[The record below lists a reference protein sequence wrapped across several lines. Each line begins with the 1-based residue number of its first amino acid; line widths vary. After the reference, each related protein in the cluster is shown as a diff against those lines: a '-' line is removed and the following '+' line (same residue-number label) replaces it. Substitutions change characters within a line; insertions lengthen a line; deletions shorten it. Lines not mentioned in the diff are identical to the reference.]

1 MSHQNATIQASS
13 KLDMSS
19 VAALSFLVWD
29 VLITL
34 DQEVDAIWSSVLFFF
49 SGVAFSHLSL
59 RRTNSSYSKWLFF
72 FVRYFA
78 VAMQISL
85 LFVGTELSIS
95 FHYTESDCVKWY
107 IYQEVGT
114 QLLVAAVESILIVR
128 VHALYDR
135 NLSVT
140 VPLVVLFVLENIA
153 MIATFVTVI
162 PGVRFDATC
171 TVIRSPPSLLIFAYG
186 HVLLISSAILILVFY
201 SAAFVLFETVLFV
214 LTLIKF
220 LVALR
225 GGWGRTPVVFL
236 LVRDGTWAFILIFV
250 TLCVNAGFYIGE
262 GNTAIS
268 AIAFPWLLSIESFA
282 GARVVLNLHAISSD
296 PSTDDS
302 GTTFD
307 GALSSHI
314 VFTTHSTEE
323 GNRPHTPSVRWDW
336 GGIQEYPH
344 GERSRLGTSSRSGTG
359 TISET
364 YEMTLATGA
373 SGLGVGT
380 PKHCKASTSA
390 THRTNLSTCSGT
402 CVEAGLLEEDV
413 G

>member
-1 MSHQNATIQASS
+1 M
-13 KLDMSS
+13 
-19 VAALSFLVWD
+19 
-29 VLITL
+29 
-34 DQEVDAIWSSVLFFF
+34 
-49 SGVAFSHLSL
+49 
-59 RRTNSSYSKWLFF
+59 
-72 FVRYFA
+72 
-78 VAMQISL
+78 
-85 LFVGTELSIS
+85 
-95 FHYTESDCVKWY
+95 
-107 IYQEVGT
+107 
-114 QLLVAAVESILIVR
+114 
-128 VHALYDR
+128 HALYDR

-236 LVRDGTWAFILIFV
+236 LVRDGTWAFILIFGSPPLLTLTTFAHPPCFHPV

-380 PKHCKASTSA
+380 RKHCKASTSA